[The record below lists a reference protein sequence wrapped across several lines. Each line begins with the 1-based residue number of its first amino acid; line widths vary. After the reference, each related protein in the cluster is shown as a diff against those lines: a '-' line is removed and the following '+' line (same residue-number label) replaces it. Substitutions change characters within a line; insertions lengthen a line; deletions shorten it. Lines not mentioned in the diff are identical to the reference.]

1 MSVKTVNARRG
12 AIFLASLLVAGAAI
26 ADDPYADCVKL
37 TRSDPE
43 TDAMAQSSF
52 WNAGGWDDGRFP
64 HADTNYY
71 VAADRNLMFCY
82 ASRSLPLSTNVWRG
96 GELAIAGKLIT
107 EVSWSVGNS
116 PVIPNLTLLGGS
128 ELMLRVLGPFAKS
141 YGNIF
146 THVTVK
152 SSLANPAV
160 ISSQFS
166 SGSNLYLDFNVPF
179 AGDEESALVLTRP
192 LVNYKGQ
199 SLDAHVLFRMADDAT
214 FADFH
219 GTLIVRG
226 VNMHT
231 DTGNGVCGPSLPNGT
246 LRVEDGAQVVVH
258 NGQVRTAR
266 TLPLKGFELDD
277 GTLYI
282 SHGANCYFPTL
293 VVTNTF
299 TLGEHAR
306 FNMLLDTFNIRG
318 LLPGETVARFSEPLA
333 HLTGRAV
340 ESASVDSGFRV
351 DFVSSAIPTNEIS
364 VGFLDNLDGSR
375 DFCLYAT
382 NLVAMTNAN
391 VETTTQ
397 WVTQY
402 GAFDGGHPEVFS
414 DNQEPQANST
424 RHYVCTA
431 KLCNFKNVSLPDA
444 CVTIC
449 ENFSSKGGTLFR
461 FKEINFT
468 SGKEYGVWLTK
479 SEKKSLEAEKIRIL
493 PVSQNE
499 FRIFAYQ
506 DCTINVNA
514 PIGGSTPLVLDNI
527 GYSGTA
533 NLCGDNSG
541 FHGKLTI
548 SQLANTASHYTDT
561 PTAFRY
567 KFKSVLKDAR
577 NFGGVYTG
585 SDVHAAIEFS
595 NWPWISVTNDV
606 AFTEPTR
613 TMRVTLG
620 AKFDVAEGKN
630 LVLSNQVTYA
640 GHLVKDGLG
649 TLELGG
655 SARFGDGAA
664 STAPTAGTN
673 ELEIAAGALK
683 VTSETACD
691 GLAITFAEGTRLI
704 VPRNSEKGLYDVK
717 WANPITVETLDG
729 KLPVE
734 VDFDASTEGGGDV
747 VICTV
752 SAAAAASLSPET
764 FVSVRRTGGFALNAT
779 RKRVNADGSV
789 SYVARFCKKGTRILI
804 R

>member
-1 MSVKTVNARRG
+1 MSARMVNAMG
-12 AIFLASLLVAGAAI
+12 TAVFFASLLVAGAAI

-43 TDAMAQSSF
+43 TDKMAQSSF
-52 WNAGGWDDGRFP
+52 WNAGGWDDGLFP

-71 VAADRNLMFCY
+71 VAADRDLMFCY

-96 GELAIAGKLIT
+96 GELAIAGRLIT

-141 YGNIF
+141 YGDVF
-146 THVTVK
+146 THVAVK

-166 SGSNLYLDFNVPF
+166 TSSTLYLDFNVPF

-192 LVNYKGQ
+192 LVNYNGQ
-199 SLDAHVLFRMADDAT
+199 ALDAHVLFRMTDDAT
-214 FADFH
+214 FADFR
-219 GTLIVRG
+219 GTLIFRG
-226 VNMHT
+226 ANTHT
-231 DTGNGVCGPSLPNGT
+231 DTAGVCGPSLPNGT

-258 NGQVRTAR
+258 NGLVRTAR
-266 TLPLKGFELDD
+266 TLPLKGFELDH
-277 GTLYI
+277 GALYV

-293 VVTNTF
+293 VVTNAF
-299 TLGEHAR
+299 ALGERAKFR
-306 FNMLLDTFNIRG
+306 LILDTFNIRG

-333 HLTGRAV
+333 HLAGRAA
-340 ESASVDSGFRV
+340 ETASVDPGVAV
-351 DFVSSAIPTNEIS
+351 DFVSAAIPTNEVS
-364 VGFLDNLDGSR
+364 VGLLDNQDGSR
-375 DFCLYAT
+375 DFCLYST

-402 GAFDGGHPEVFS
+402 GAFDGGHPQDFS

-431 KLCNFKNVSLPDA
+431 KLCNFKNVSLPNA
-444 CVTIC
+444 RLTVC

-468 SGKEYGVWLTK
+468 SGKEYGIWLTK
-479 SEKKSLEAEKIRIL
+479 SEKKSLEAEKVRIL
-493 PVSQNE
+493 PVSQND
-499 FRIFAYQ
+499 FRIFVYQ

-514 PIGGSTPLVLDNI
+514 PIEGSTPLVLHNI

-541 FHGKLTI
+541 FHGKLVIQQT
-548 SQLANTASHYTDT
+548 ADTASHYTDT

-567 KFKSVLKDAR
+567 KFKSVLRDAR

-585 SDVHAAIEFS
+585 SDVNAAIELS

-613 TMRVTLG
+613 TMLVAIG
-620 AKFDVAEGKN
+620 AKFDVAAGRS

-640 GHLVKDGLG
+640 GRLVKDGQG

-655 SARFGDGAA
+655 SVRFGDGAA
-664 STAPTAGTN
+664 STAPAAGTN

-683 VTSETACD
+683 VSSVTACD
-691 GLAITFAEGTRLI
+691 GLAITFSEGTRLV
-704 VPRNSEKGLYDVK
+704 VPRDSEKGLYDVK
-717 WANPITVETLDG
+717 WANPITVATSDG
-729 KLPVE
+729 RLPVE
-734 VDFDASTEGGGDV
+734 VDFDAGAEVGGDV

-752 SAAAAASLSPET
+752 SAAAAESLPPET
-764 FVSVRRTGGFALNAT
+764 FVSVRMKAGFALDAA
-779 RKRVNADGSV
+779 RRRANADGSV
-789 SYVARFCKKGTRILI
+789 SYVARLRRKGFRMTVR
-804 R
+804 